1 MKSHGVSSCLQS
13 SRWVFRPSRQCD
25 GHHARGRQPSPGF
38 LLKGRRLDIIRV
50 EGGHQIEGRVC
61 VSGAK
66 NSALKLMAATL
77 LAPGKTTLTNVP
89 NISDVHVMGK
99 VLKRMGATIEVV
111 DEHSLEIDTS
121 TVDSWEAP
129 YELVAKMRA
138 STAVLGPLLGRMGKA
153 KIAMPGGC
161 NLGARKIDMHILGL
175 ESLGVKFDT
184 DHGYIHAD
192 ATEGLTGAT
201 VSLEFASVGA
211 TENLIMAAV
220 RAKGTTV
227 IDNAAR
233 EPEIVDL
240 ATMLNEMGA
249 NITGA
254 GTPVVTIEGV
264 EELHP
269 TTHRVVGDRIEA
281 GTFIVA
287 AALMA
292 GPKGVDVV
300 GFKPVHLGMVIK
312 KLELMGVNIVNI
324 DDGVHVERAEHIR
337 PVDIQTLPFPGF
349 PTDMQAQIMA
359 LSALADGGSVITEN
373 IFENRFMFASELVRM
388 GAQIR
393 IEGHH
398 AMIHGVKGYSGAQ
411 VVSPDLRG
419 GAALVLAGLIAD
431 GVTEVSAIHHIDR
444 GYEHFVK
451 KLVDLGAHV
460 ERVTVPDPIDD

>member
-1 MKSHGVSSCLQS
+1 M
-13 SRWVFRPSRQCD
+13 
-25 GHHARGRQPSPGF
+25 
-38 LLKGRRLDIIRV
+38 DIIRV
-50 EGGHQIEGRVC
+50 HGGHALSGSVC

-77 LAPGKTTLTNVP
+77 LAPGVTTLTNVP

-99 VLKRMGATIEVV
+99 VLKGLGVKIDVV
-111 DEHSLEIDTS
+111 DEHTLAIDTS
-121 TVDSWEAP
+121 SADSWEAP

-138 STAVLGPLLGRMGKA
+138 STAVMGPLLGRFGRA

-175 ESLGVKFDT
+175 EALGVDFDT
-184 DHGYIHAD
+184 EHGYIFAD
-192 ATEGLTGAT
+192 AGEGMVGTT
-201 VSLEFASVGA
+201 VTLEFASVGA

-220 RAKGTTV
+220 RASGTTV

-240 ATMLNEMGA
+240 ANMLNKMGA
-249 NITGA
+249 KIEGA

-269 TTHRVVGDRIEA
+269 VTHAVIGDRIEA

-287 AALMA
+287 GALAADED
-292 GPKGVDVV
+292 GIEVT
-300 GFKPVHLGMVIK
+300 GFNPHHLNMVLK
-312 KLELMGVNIVNI
+312 KLELMGVRY
-324 DDGVHVERAEHIR
+324 ERSVDRVRVWKCDRLA

-349 PTDMQAQIMA
+349 PTDMQAQIMV
-359 LSALADGGSVITEN
+359 LSALADGSSVITEN

-388 GAQIR
+388 GANIR
-393 IEGHH
+393 IESHH
-398 AMIHGVKGYSGAQ
+398 AIVHGVRELSGAQ

-419 GAALVLAGLIAD
+419 GAALVLAGLVAEGETD
-431 GVTEVSAIHHIDR
+431 VSAIRHIDR
-444 GYEHFVK
+444 GYERFCD
-451 KLVDLGAHV
+451 KLTGLGARV
-460 ERVTVPDPIDD
+460 ERVSVPDPVDD